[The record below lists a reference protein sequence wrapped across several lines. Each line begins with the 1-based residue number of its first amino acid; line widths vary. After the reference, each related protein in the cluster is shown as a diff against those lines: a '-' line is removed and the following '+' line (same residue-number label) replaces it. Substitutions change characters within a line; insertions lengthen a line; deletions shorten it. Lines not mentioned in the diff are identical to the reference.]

1 MAILNFPTNPTP
13 GQTYAIGSITY
24 TWNGQ
29 AWFKS
34 TQGNTTF
41 GNVTAT
47 IITVGTGTQSVIITG
62 GNITIGGDAV
72 LTTASL
78 ATLTLQQVTNYGST
92 TTNIVYFTNTS
103 TSTTTDTGAVIVTG
117 GLGVGGRINSE
128 SLQLADTVFDTT
140 QTPVTTTNATAIDQ
154 YPVTLYRTSK
164 YLVQIDDSDTDSFQT
179 SELLMLVANTGTS
192 YSTFVT
198 EYAVIS
204 NNGDL
209 GSFASQVEDIGGG
222 VLIAKL
228 IWQAFSASNK
238 TVKVLRIGMTP

>member
-1 MAILNFPTNPTP
+1 MALLNFPTNPIS
-13 GQTYAIGSITY
+13 GQTYSIGSITY

-29 AWFKS
+29 AWLKS
-34 TQGNTTF
+34 GQGDATF

-47 IITVGTGTQSVIITG
+47 IITVGTGTQSVIIQG
-62 GNITIGGDAV
+62 GNITIGGNAV

-78 ATLTLQQVTNYGST
+78 SFLTLQQVTNYGST
-92 TTNIVYFTNTS
+92 TTNVIHFTNTS
-103 TSTTTDTGAVIVTG
+103 TSTSTDTGAVIVTG

-140 QTPVTTTNATAIDQ
+140 QTPVTTMSATLIDQ

-164 YLVQIDDSDTDSFQT
+164 YLVQVDDIANGNFQT
-179 SELLMLVANTGTS
+179 SELLMLVVNTGTS

-209 GSFASQVEDIGGG
+209 GNFGSQIEDIGGG
-222 VLIAKL
+222 ELVAKL
-228 IWQAFSASNK
+228 MWTALAATNK